1 MCRNVFLQFGIYKV
15 TTRSMTNFSIDKVID
30 CNWSKKKMMLV
41 VVLYESNVT
50 LSIICDLNSRTLL
63 CL

>member
-1 MCRNVFLQFGIYKV
+1 MTNLFSQKKK
-15 TTRSMTNFSIDKVID
+15 SMTNFSIDKVID